1 MCSIALEDMA
11 TRDMLADYGEQH
23 SKIKASA
30 RPFNG
35 VLPGIT
41 LLRAF
46 DARQYKVTVRSD
58 GRYAFEGQSYKSLSA
73 IAKLI
78 TETQLSGPAFF
89 GLKVPNAWTP
99 LPNNLP
105 QAGDGFYLHG
115 ALVLS
120 IPEL

>member
-1 MCSIALEDMA
+1 MCSIALEVMA

-23 SKIKASA
+23 SKIKTSA

-35 VLPGIT
+35 GLPGIT

-78 TETQLSGPAFF
+78 TGTQWSDPAFF
-89 GLKVPNAWTP
+89 GLQVSNAWTP

-105 QAGDGFYLHG
+105 PSRRWFLLAW